1 MYTFDDCSLCIL
13 MHIYLFIIQYNQ
25 VVFINETRGGGGKV
39 RKKYT
44 RNEKEDMR
52 IVVLHVYIL
61 SIKKLRIMYNDQI

>member
-25 VVFINETRGGGGKV
+25 VVFINETGGGKV